1 MRTRFPLLSVLAVAA
16 VVMLGGA
23 PAASA
28 QQVVKFGEGQTLTI
42 SGFVSATMFND
53 RGLFSSF
60 GQGQNAEIAACPVPI
75 PGCTGQPGVNQGIF
89 DGDVRNTRLNFT
101 FNAPA
106 VLGQWAP
113 RATIEA
119 DFFGAF
125 NGVPPFGDEQS
136 QFRIRHA
143 FVDLSNGRTTLRIG
157 QYWAPLFGET
167 AAFIPVSVTHIAFPV
182 GLGASMIGWRFP
194 GVFLFHDLTPSTN
207 PLKLQLEVAALKGS
221 GPTAVGNA
229 RDSLSN
235 IGSGVASGL
244 PQVEAR
250 VNAARRFAK
259 VSWNGFVTYHIDWK
273 DVNGTGLPCS
283 TIANWGVETGQYIA
297 ISSFTLHG
305 SFYYGKGLGSQF
317 GMITQFQPQIRG
329 WGAWA
334 QAGYDFT
341 PHWSVWADYG
351 MDQPDYARFNRETTG
366 TLGRQL
372 THTGSALL
380 RFRAGRYA
388 AGLEYFRNVT
398 RWSTGVTS
406 ADQYALSVLYTRRGG
421 RTRSG

>member
-1 MRTRFPLLSVLAVAA
+1 MSKPMLSFSASVVAA
-16 VVMLGGA
+16 VLVLGGA
-23 PAASA
+23 RAASA
-28 QQVVKFGEGQTLTI
+28 QQVVKLGEGETLTI
-42 SGFVSATMFND
+42 SGFINATLFND

-60 GQGQNAEIAACPVPI
+60 GQGQNAEIAAAPAN
-75 PGCTGQPGVNQGIF
+75 QPGVNQGIF

-101 FNAPA
+101 FNAPP
-106 VLGQWAP
+106 VLGKWAP

-125 NGVPPFGDEQS
+125 NGVPPFGDEQP
-136 QFRIRHA
+136 QFRVRHA

-167 AAFIPVSVTHIAFPV
+167 APFIPVSLTHIAFPV

-194 GVFLFHDLTPSTN
+194 GVFVFHDLTPTS

-221 GPTAVGNA
+221 GVATSA
-229 RDSLSN
+229 RDTAN
-235 IGSGVASGL
+235 VIGSGEASGV
-244 PQVEAR
+244 PQIETR
-250 VNAARRFAK
+250 LNAARKFANG
-259 VSWNGFVTYHIDWK
+259 SWNGFVVYHLDWK
-273 DVNGTGLPCS
+273 DVNGTGVPGYS
-283 TIANWGVETGQYIA
+283 ITDWGVETGQYIA
-297 ISSFTLHG
+297 VSSFTLHG

-329 WGAWA
+329 WGAWG

-341 PHWSVWADYG
+341 SHWSVWADYG
-351 MDQPDYARFNRETTG
+351 IDQPDYARFRTETGG
-366 TLGRQL
+366 TLARQL
-372 THTGSALL
+372 NHVGSALL

-388 AGLEYFRNVT
+388 AGLEYFRSVT

-406 ADQYALSVLYTRRGG
+406 ADQYALSALYTL
-421 RTRSG
+421 

>member
-1 MRTRFPLLSVLAVAA
+1 MRKGVASFSGLAVI
-16 VVMLGGA
+16 VISVLGGA
-23 PAASA
+23 RPASA
-28 QQVVKFGEGQTLTI
+28 QQPTQVVRLGEGETLTI
-42 SGFVSATMFND
+42 GGFISATLFND

-60 GQGQNAEIAACPVPI
+60 GQGQNAEIAAAPAN
-75 PGCTGQPGVNQGIF
+75 QPGPNRGIF

-106 VLGQWAP
+106 VLGKWAP

-125 NGVPPFGDEQS
+125 NGVPPFGDEQP
-136 QFRIRHA
+136 QFRVRHA

-221 GPTAVGNA
+221 GPTAAGNA
-229 RDSLSN
+229 RDSLNN
-235 IGSGVASGL
+235 IGIGEASGL

-273 DVNGTGLPCS
+273 DVNGTGVPGS
-283 TIANWGVETGQYIA
+283 NITNWGVETGQYIA

-341 PHWSVWADYG
+341 SHWSVWADYG
-351 MDQPDYARFNRETTG
+351 IDQPDYARFNAETGG
-366 TLGRQL
+366 TLARQL
-372 THTGSALL
+372 SHTGSALL

-398 RWSTGVTS
+398 RWNTGITS
-406 ADQYALSVLYTRRGG
+406 ADQYALSALYTL
-421 RTRSG
+421 

>member
-1 MRTRFPLLSVLAVAA
+1 MSIRLASLCGLAVACVLSIA
-16 VVMLGGA
+16 GSS
-23 PAASA
+23 PATA
-28 QQVVKFGEGQTLTI
+28 QQVVKLGEGETLTI
-42 SGFVSATMFND
+42 SGFINATLFND

-60 GQGQNAEIAACPVPI
+60 GQGQNAEIAAAPAN
-75 PGCTGQPGVNQGIF
+75 QPGVNQGIF
-89 DGDVRNTRLNFT
+89 DGDVRNTRINFT

-106 VLGQWAP
+106 VLGKWAP
-113 RATIEA
+113 RATLEA

-125 NGVPPFGDEQS
+125 NGVPPFGDEQP
-136 QFRIRHA
+136 QFRVRHA
-143 FVDLSNGRTTLRIG
+143 FVDLSNGSTTLRIG

-167 AAFIPVSVTHIAFPV
+167 APFIPVSLTHIAFPV

-194 GVFLFHDLTPSTN
+194 GVLLFHDVTPTS

-221 GPTAVGNA
+221 GPPASA
-229 RDSLSN
+229 RDTGN
-235 IGSGVASGL
+235 VIGNGEASGL
-244 PQVEAR
+244 PQIETR
-250 VNAARRFAK
+250 LNAARKFAN
-259 VSWNGFVTYHIDWK
+259 VSWNGFVVYHLDWK
-273 DVNGTGLPCS
+273 DINGTGVPGS
-283 TIANWGVETGQYIA
+283 KITDWGVETGQYIA
-297 ISSFTLHG
+297 VSSFTLHG
-305 SFYYGKGLGSQF
+305 TFYYGKGLGSQF

-341 PHWSVWADYG
+341 SHWSLWADYG
-351 MDQPDYARFNRETTG
+351 IDQPDYARFNRETTL
-366 TLGRQL
+366 TLARQL

-406 ADQYALSVLYTRRGG
+406 ADQYALSVLYTL
-421 RTRSG
+421 

>member
-1 MRTRFPLLSVLAVAA
+1 MRKGVASFSGLAIVISVLAGARP
-16 VVMLGGA
+16 A
-23 PAASA
+23 PA
-28 QQVVKFGEGQTLTI
+28 QQPTGQVVRLGEGETLTI
-42 SGFVSATMFND
+42 SGFISATLFND

-60 GQGQNAEIAACPVPI
+60 GQGQNAEIAAAPAN
-75 PGCTGQPGVNQGIF
+75 QPGPNRGIF

-106 VLGQWAP
+106 VLGKWAP

-125 NGVPPFGDEQS
+125 NGAPPFGDEQS

-167 AAFIPVSVTHIAFPV
+167 AAFIPVSLAHIAFPV
-182 GLGASMIGWRFP
+182 GLGADMIGWRFP

-221 GPTAVGNA
+221 GPTAAGNA
-229 RDSLSN
+229 RDSLNN
-235 IGSGVASGL
+235 IGIGEASGL

-259 VSWNGFVTYHIDWK
+259 ASWNGFVTYHIDWK
-273 DVNGTGLPCS
+273 DANGTGVPGS
-283 TIANWGVETGQYIA
+283 NITNWGVETGQYIA

-317 GMITQFQPQIRG
+317 GMLTQFQPQIRG

-341 PHWSVWADYG
+341 SHWSVWADYG
-351 MDQPDYARFNRETTG
+351 IDQPDYARFNRETG
-366 TLGRQL
+366 VALLRQL
-372 THTGSALL
+372 SHTGSALV

-398 RWSTGVTS
+398 RWSTGITS
-406 ADQYALSVLYTRRGG
+406 ADQYALSALYTL
-421 RTRSG
+421 

>member
-1 MRTRFPLLSVLAVAA
+1 MRTRMASFSTFAVAG
-16 VVMLGGA
+16 VLILGGA
-23 PAASA
+23 RAATA
-28 QQVVKFGEGQTLTI
+28 QQVVKLGEGETLTI
-42 SGFVSATMFND
+42 SGFINGTLFND
-53 RGLFSSF
+53 VGLFSSF
-60 GQGQNAEIAACPVPI
+60 GQGQNAEIAAA
-75 PGCTGQPGVNQGIF
+75 PGAAVTSQPGVNRGIF
-89 DGDVRNTRLNFT
+89 DGDVRNTRINFT
-101 FNAPA
+101 FNAAP
-106 VLGQWAP
+106 VLGKWAP
-113 RATIEA
+113 RATLEA

-167 AAFIPVSVTHIAFPV
+167 GAFIPVSVTHIAFPV

-194 GVFLFHDLTPSTN
+194 GVFLFHDLTPTN
-207 PLKLQLEVAALKGS
+207 PLKLQVEVAALKGS
-221 GPTAVGNA
+221 GVAASA
-229 RDSLSN
+229 RDTAN
-235 IGSGVASGL
+235 VIGSGEASGK

-250 VNAARRFAK
+250 LNGTRKFGN
-259 VSWNGFVTYHIDWK
+259 VSWSGFVAYHLDWK
-273 DVNGTGLPCS
+273 DVNGTGVPGS
-283 TIANWGVETGQYIA
+283 NITDWGGETGQYIA

-305 SFYYGKGLGSQF
+305 SVYYGKGLGSQF

-351 MDQPDYARFNRETTG
+351 IDQPDYARFNRETAG
-366 TLGRQL
+366 VLVRQL
-372 THTGSALL
+372 SHNGSALL

-388 AGLEYFRNVT
+388 AGLEYFRSVT

-406 ADQYALSVLYTRRGG
+406 ADQYALSALYTL
-421 RTRSG
+421 

>member
-1 MRTRFPLLSVLAVAA
+1 MRTRIASFCTLAVL
-16 VVMLGGA
+16 VVFMLGGA
-23 PAASA
+23 RATSA

-42 SGFVSATMFND
+42 SGFVSATLFND

-60 GQGQNAEIAACPVPI
+60 GQGQNAEIAACRVPI

-89 DGDVRNTRLNFT
+89 DGDVRNTRINFT
-101 FNAPA
+101 FNAPP
-106 VLGQWAP
+106 VLGKWAP

-125 NGVPPFGDEQS
+125 NGAAPVAPFGDEQP
-136 QFRIRHA
+136 QFRVRHA

-167 AAFIPVSVTHIAFPV
+167 AAFIPVSLTHIAFPV
-182 GLGASMIGWRFP
+182 GLGSSMIGWRFP
-194 GVFLFHDLTPSTN
+194 GVFLFHDLTPTS
-207 PLKLQLEVAALKGS
+207 PLKLQLEIAALKGTGLPAS
-221 GPTAVGNA
+221 G
-229 RDSLSN
+229 RDTTN
-235 IGSGVASGL
+235 VIGSGEASGL
-244 PQVEAR
+244 PQIETR
-250 VNAARRFAK
+250 LNAARKFAN
-259 VSWNGFVTYHIDWK
+259 VSWNGFVVYHLDWK
-273 DVNGTGLPCS
+273 DINGTGVPGS
-283 TIANWGVETGQYIA
+283 KITDWGVETGQYIA
-297 ISSFTLHG
+297 VSSFTLHG
-305 SFYYGKGLGSQF
+305 TFYYGKGLGSQF

-341 PHWSVWADYG
+341 SHWSLWADYG
-351 MDQPDYARFNRETTG
+351 IDQPDYARFNRETTL
-366 TLGRQL
+366 TLARQL
-372 THTGSALL
+372 SHTGSALL

-406 ADQYALSVLYTRRGG
+406 ADQYALSVLYTL
-421 RTRSG
+421 

>member
-1 MRTRFPLLSVLAVAA
+1 MRKGVASFSGLAA
-16 VVMLGGA
+16 VVISVLGGA
-23 PAASA
+23 RPAPA
-28 QQVVKFGEGQTLTI
+28 QQPTGQVVRLGEGETLTI
-42 SGFVSATMFND
+42 SGFVSATLFND

-60 GQGQNAEIAACPVPI
+60 GQGQNAEIAAAPAN
-75 PGCTGQPGVNQGIF
+75 QPGPNRGIF

-106 VLGQWAP
+106 VLGKWAP

-125 NGVPPFGDEQS
+125 NGAPPFGDEQS

-143 FVDLSNGRTTLRIG
+143 FVDLSNGRTTVRIG

-167 AAFIPVSVTHIAFPV
+167 AAFIPVSLAHIAFPV

-194 GVFLFHDLTPSTN
+194 GVFLFHDLTPTK
-207 PLKLQLEVAALKGS
+207 PLKLQVEVAALKGS
-221 GPTAVGNA
+221 GPAVPA
-229 RDSLSN
+229 RDSTNN
-235 IGSGVASGL
+235 IGNGEASGL

-259 VSWNGFVTYHIDWK
+259 GSWNGFVAYHTDWK
-273 DVNGTGLPCS
+273 DVNGTGVPGS
-283 TIANWGVETGQYIA
+283 NITNWGVETGQYIA

-317 GMITQFQPQIRG
+317 GMLTQFQPQIRG

-341 PHWSVWADYG
+341 SHWSVWADYG
-351 MDQPDYARFNRETTG
+351 IDQPDYARFNTETG
-366 TLGRQL
+366 VALLRQL
-372 THTGSALL
+372 SHTGSALV

-398 RWSTGVTS
+398 RWSTGITS
-406 ADQYALSVLYTRRGG
+406 ADQYALSALYTL
-421 RTRSG
+421 

>member
-1 MRTRFPLLSVLAVAA
+1 MSKPMLSFAAFVAA
-16 VVMLGGA
+16 TVLVLGGA
-23 PAASA
+23 RAASA

-60 GQGQNAEIAACPVPI
+60 GQGQNAEIAAAPAN
-75 PGCTGQPGVNQGIF
+75 QPAVNQGIF
-89 DGDVRNTRLNFT
+89 DADVRNTRLNFT
-101 FNAPA
+101 FNAAP
-106 VLGQWAP
+106 VLGKWAP

-125 NGVPPFGDEQS
+125 NGVPPFGDEQP
-136 QFRIRHA
+136 QFRVRHA

-221 GPTAVGNA
+221 GPTAAGNA
-229 RDSLSN
+229 RDSLNN
-235 IGSGVASGL
+235 IGIGEASGL

-259 VSWNGFVTYHIDWK
+259 VSWIGFVTYHIDWK
-273 DVNGTGLPCS
+273 DVNGTGVPGS
-283 TIANWGVETGQYIA
+283 NITNWGVETGQYIA

-305 SFYYGKGLGSQF
+305 SFY
-317 GMITQFQPQIRG
+317 
-329 WGAWA
+329 
-334 QAGYDFT
+334 
-341 PHWSVWADYG
+341 
-351 MDQPDYARFNRETTG
+351 
-366 TLGRQL
+366 
-372 THTGSALL
+372 
-380 RFRAGRYA
+380 
-388 AGLEYFRNVT
+388 
-398 RWSTGVTS
+398 
-406 ADQYALSVLYTRRGG
+406 
-421 RTRSG
+421 

>member
-1 MRTRFPLLSVLAVAA
+1 MRTRMASFSTLAVAG
-16 VVMLGGA
+16 VLILGA
-23 PAASA
+23 RAATA
-28 QQVVKFGEGQTLTI
+28 QQVVKLGEGETLTI
-42 SGFVSATMFND
+42 GGFISATLFND

-60 GQGQNAEIAACPVPI
+60 GQGQNAEIAALPAN
-75 PGCTGQPGVNQGIF
+75 QPGPNRGIF

-101 FNAPA
+101 FNAQP
-106 VLGQWAP
+106 VLGKWAP

-125 NGVPPFGDEQS
+125 NGVPPFGDEQP
-136 QFRIRHA
+136 QFRVRHA

-194 GVFLFHDLTPSTN
+194 GVFLLHDLTPPTN

-221 GPTAVGNA
+221 GVAA
-229 RDSLSN
+229 SLRDTQN
-235 IGSGVASGL
+235 VIGSGEASGL
-244 PQVEAR
+244 PQVETR
-250 VNAARRFAK
+250 VNAARRFK
-259 VSWNGFVTYHIDWK
+259 NVSWNGFVVYHIDWK
-273 DVNGTGLPCS
+273 RPGGTGVPGS
-283 TIANWGVETGQYIA
+283 NVTDWGVETGQYIA

-305 SFYYGKGLGSQF
+305 SVYYGKGLGSQF

-341 PHWSVWADYG
+341 SHWSVWADYG
-351 MDQPDYARFNRETTG
+351 IDQPDYGRFNTETGG
-366 TLGRQL
+366 TLARQL
-372 THTGSALL
+372 THTGSALV

-398 RWSTGVTS
+398 RWSTGITS
-406 ADQYALSVLYTRRGG
+406 ADQYALSALYTL
-421 RTRSG
+421 

>member
-1 MRTRFPLLSVLAVAA
+1 MRKGVASFSGLAVI
-16 VVMLGGA
+16 VISVLGGA
-23 PAASA
+23 RPASA
-28 QQVVKFGEGQTLTI
+28 QQPTQVVRLGEGETLTI
-42 SGFVSATMFND
+42 GGFISATLFND

-60 GQGQNAEIAACPVPI
+60 GQGQNAEIAAAPAN
-75 PGCTGQPGVNQGIF
+75 QPGPNRGIF

-106 VLGQWAP
+106 VLGKWAP

-125 NGVPPFGDEQS
+125 NGVPPFGDEQP
-136 QFRIRHA
+136 QFRVRHA

-167 AAFIPVSVTHIAFPV
+167 AAFIPVSLAHIAFPV

-221 GPTAVGNA
+221 GPTAAGNA
-229 RDSLSN
+229 RDSLNN
-235 IGSGVASGL
+235 IGIGEASGL

-273 DVNGTGLPCS
+273 DVNGTGVPGS
-283 TIANWGVETGQYIA
+283 NITNWGVETGQYIA

-317 GMITQFQPQIRG
+317 GMINQFQPQIRG

-341 PHWSVWADYG
+341 SHWSVWADYG
-351 MDQPDYARFNRETTG
+351 IDQPDYARFNAETGG
-366 TLGRQL
+366 TLARQL
-372 THTGSALL
+372 SHTGSALL

-398 RWSTGVTS
+398 RWNTGITS
-406 ADQYALSVLYTRRGG
+406 ADQYALSALYTL
-421 RTRSG
+421 